1 MYSCL
6 RNMYFFKFRR
16 SHGVRK
22 SRGISQIKRHFRTQ
36 LNLRFVQAL
45 RGNDVVGSS
54 VRIKLQKPSGKFFE
68 CTVQRGSIA
77 RIQAIGDLFLMLTEM
92 ISGIQNRGKKPTV
105 GDIMG

>member
-1 MYSCL
+1 M
-6 RNMYFFKFRR
+6 
-16 SHGVRK
+16 
-22 SRGISQIKRHFRTQ
+22 
-36 LNLRFVQAL
+36 QAL

-54 VRIKLQKPSGKFFE
+54 VRTKLKKPSGKFFE

>member
-1 MYSCL
+1 MEFG
-6 RNMYFFKFRR
+6 NQAAFRQ
-16 SHGVRK
+16 SKQTAFPHATE
-22 SRGISQIKRHFRTQ
+22 FA
-36 LNLRFVQAL
+36 FVQAL

-54 VRIKLQKPSGKFFE
+54 VRIKLKKPSGKFFE